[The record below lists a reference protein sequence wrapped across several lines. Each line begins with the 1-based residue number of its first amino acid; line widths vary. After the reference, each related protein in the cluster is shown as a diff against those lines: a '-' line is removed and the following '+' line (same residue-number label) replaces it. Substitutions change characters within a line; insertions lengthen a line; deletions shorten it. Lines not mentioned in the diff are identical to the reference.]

1 MTDAS
6 DACLMDRVRSGD
18 RTAFSQLVDRHK
30 DAMVNYLTRLTG
42 CRDRAEDVAQ
52 DTFIRLHASA
62 DRYREEGRFSGY
74 LYRIATNLVRQEER
88 RNKRWRLL
96 RPMLAPAASNGANGH
111 HVAPEAQARLLR
123 REIHE
128 QLSRAVAGLPLR
140 FRVPIVLRDIE
151 GWSYADIARLTGWR
165 EGTVKSRLSRGRQH
179 LRTELAPYWNG
190 DRHRGRSTP

>member
-1 MTDAS
+1 MTDVS

-18 RTAFSQLVDRHK
+18 RSAFSQLVDRHK
-30 DAMVNYLTRLTG
+30 DRMVNYLTRLTG

-62 DRYREEGRFSGY
+62 NRYREAGRFSGY

-88 RNKRWRLL
+88 RRKRWRLIMPL
-96 RPMLAPAASNGANGH
+96 LAPTDSHGSNGH
-111 HVAPEAQARLLR
+111 HPAPEAQANLLR

-128 QLSRAVAGLPLR
+128 QLSRAVASLPLR
-140 FRVPIVLRDIE
+140 FRVPVVLRDIE

-165 EGTVKSRLSRGRQH
+165 EGTVKSRLSRARRQ

-190 DRHRGRSTP
+190 DGQHG